1 MAETD
6 NDQKTE
12 QPTEKRLS
20 EAFDRGQFAKS
31 PELMAA
37 FMLAA
42 ALAAL
47 AFGLP
52 GMARGVAEY
61 AAETFVSYPG
71 VRLTN
76 DTTAALLGGG
86 MEVFARAFLPVAVA
100 TVAAAVLAGSLQSGF
115 HIASKSVGFKP
126 ESLNPA
132 QGFARLFSQSTLVRG
147 GLDLL
152 KLGAI
157 GVVLAVG
164 ARGLLED
171 PLFSAPVEAAYLG
184 QFLSAAGLAFLLRLL
199 FALGVV
205 AAIGYGWER
214 YRNGRDLMM
223 TRQEVQDERK
233 NAEGDAHMKAAMRR
247 MARRVLQKQM
257 LAAVPTADVVVAN
270 PTHFAVA
277 LKYER
282 GRDQAPVVLAKGENR
297 FALRIRALATEHG
310 VPTVENRPV
319 ARLLYAL
326 GRVGEGIPPE
336 LYQAVAEILAHV
348 YRAHRQYFHEL
359 PARRWAAGS

>member
-1 MAETD
+1 MADTD
-6 NDQKTE
+6 NAQKTE
-12 QPTEKRLS
+12 PPTEKRLG
-20 EAFDRGQFAKS
+20 EARDRGQFARS

-61 AAETFVSYPG
+61 AAETFVTFPG

-76 DTTAALLGGG
+76 ATAAAHLDGL
-86 MEVFARAFLPVAVA
+86 MAVFARAFLPVAVA
-100 TVAAAVLAGSLQSGF
+100 TTGAAVLAGSLQSGF
-115 HIASKSVGFKP
+115 HLASKSVGFKP
-126 ESLNPA
+126 ENLNPTK
-132 QGFARLFSQSTLVRG
+132 GFSRLFSQSTLVRG

-152 KLGAI
+152 KLVTIGA
-157 GVVLAVG
+157 VLAMG
-164 ARGLLED
+164 ARALLED
-171 PLFSAPVEAAYLG
+171 PLFSAPVELAYLG
-184 QFLSAAGLAFLLRLL
+184 QFLSSAGLAFLVRLL
-199 FALGVV
+199 FALSLV

-214 YRNGRDLMM
+214 FQTARDLMM

-233 NAEGDAHMKAAMRR
+233 NTEGDAHVKAAMRR

-257 LAAVPTADVVVAN
+257 LAAVPTADVVVTN

-282 GRDQAPVVLAKGENR
+282 GRDLAPVVLAKGENR
-297 FALRIRALATEHG
+297 FALRIRTLAAEHG
-310 VPTVENRPV
+310 VPMVENRPV
-319 ARLLYAL
+319 ARLLFAL

-348 YRAHRQYFHEL
+348 YRVHRQYFHGL
-359 PARRWAAGS
+359 QARRWEAGS